1 MSATLTIPLD
11 IDDLR
16 FAEEEARAHQ
26 TTVPELVARQLRVM
40 AANWKDSRDG
50 KTPLTDELRGAVKL
64 PADFDER
71 AALTEELEKQHGI
84 RP

>member
-16 FAEEEARAHQ
+16 FAEEEARAHH

-64 PADFDER
+64 PADFDDR
-71 AALTEELEKQHGI
+71 AALTEELEKQHGL

>member
-40 AANWKDSRDG
+40 AENWKDSRDG

-71 AALTEELEKQHGI
+71 AALTEELEKQHRI
-84 RP
+84 RS

>member
-11 IDDLR
+11 PDDLH
-16 FAEEEARAHQ
+16 FAEEEARAHH
-26 TTVPELVARQLRVM
+26 TTVPEVIARQLRVM
-40 AANWKDSRDG
+40 AENWKDSRNG

-71 AALTEELEKQHGI
+71 AALTEELEKQHGL

>member
-64 PADFDER
+64 PADFDDR
-71 AALTEELEKQHGI
+71 AALTEELEKQHGL